1 MLPLSDLPLR
11 VLRVV
16 AQRLGISNRAK
27 LRKTELVDVIA
38 QSGTGRV
45 TKAVSETLSE
55 EITEKQELSALQP
68 KPQFPN
74 QSTNLEQA
82 SSSKPTEATAPAIG
96 PHGHPGLPVPQSY
109 GRDHLTLMVQDPHH
123 LHAYW
128 EILPATLAK
137 ARAELGEDG
146 LPVLIVHSRFGAE
159 LRIIDL
165 KAGSYYLCVSADTT
179 YRADLGLRGHN
190 GRVVIIAQSQTVHSP
205 SDQISSRSDE
215 QWMGVDTRFHE
226 FLHMAGLDKGTLSS
240 ADLAS
245 QRGEWKER
253 VLSRQDLFNLP
264 SSASVPPGALYS
276 SLDLLSS
283 KNLSSD
289 SLPKNQ

>member
-27 LRKTELVDVIA
+27 LRKTELVDVIS

-45 TKAVSETLSE
+45 TKAVNETLSE
-55 EITEKQELSALQP
+55 DYKEPSALQP
-68 KPQFPN
+68 KEQI
-74 QSTNLEQA
+74 SSVSVALEQA
-82 SSSKPTEATAPAIG
+82 SSSKPVQTSAPVIG

-109 GRDHLTLMVQDPHH
+109 GRDQMTLMVQDPHH

-128 EILPATLAK
+128 EVTPATLAK

-159 LRIIDL
+159 FRIIDL
-165 KAGSYYLCVSADTT
+165 KVGSYYLCVSADTT

-289 SLPKNQ
+289 ALPKNQ